1 MVNEAG
7 LAALI
12 VAFLLA
18 VYASVAS
25 AWGGWRGRW
34 ACVESARN
42 AALLVFPLLTIAV
55 IVIVYALLTLD
66 FRLAYVANV
75 SSRAMSPFLRVTALW
90 GGLQGS
96 LLFWA
101 WLMAGFVAAVT
112 LRTWQRDRELMP
124 YVIAVAMFT
133 TTFFIGLT
141 LFITNPFE
149 RQWHDLV
156 KDTLVTAVF
165 QPPNTRAFVPQ
176 DGNGLN
182 PLLRHFGMIG
192 HPPTTYL
199 GFTGF
204 VIPYAFAIAALITG
218 TSRHDEWIRTTR
230 CWTLFAWVFLSIGL
244 ILGGRWAYD
253 VLGWGGFWGW
263 DPVENA
269 MLMPWLTGTAFLH
282 SVMIQEKRGML
293 KVWNMVLIILTYALV
308 LFGTFITRTGVISSV
323 HAFTKSALGPTFF
336 LFIGLTFLGSM
347 SLLFRRRDTLRAE
360 HELERMLSREA
371 AFLLQNL
378 LFLGITFTV
387 FLGTIFPMIS
397 ELVTGTK
404 LTVGPPYFKK
414 VTGPLFFALV
424 LLMGIA
430 PLFAWRKQAARALGR
445 AMLIPFIL
453 SLLISAAWSTLHRAH
468 PASWI
473 GLWLVSFVALTILAE
488 FWKGVQARLDSRG
501 ENPFTALWHLIGRNH
516 RRYGG
521 YIVHLGIV
529 MIALGVV
536 GDTFFK
542 QETQATLAQGEV
554 IALGDY
560 SLRFEGLRQYPGSDG
575 REVLEASLSLYRDG
589 QFIQI
594 LNPRRDFFVVQQQ
607 PVTVPA
613 VYSTLGADV
622 YLLLVGWENI
632 GYNATTFKLYI
643 NPLINWL
650 WVGGMALILGTL
662 IAAWT
667 PAVGRHEASYVLTAA
682 GPALSEPGE
691 GAAKG
696 TVRGR
701 EVIA

>member
-1 MVNEAG
+1 MLTDAG
-7 LAALI
+7 LASLV

-18 VYASVAS
+18 VYATVTS

-34 ACVESARN
+34 AFVESARN
-42 AALLVFPLLTIAV
+42 ATLLVFPLLTIA
-55 IVIVYALLTLD
+55 IIAIVYALLTLD

-96 LLFWA
+96 VLFWA
-101 WLMAGFVAAVT
+101 WLMAGFVAAVM
-112 LRTWQRDRELMP
+112 LRKWQRDRELMP
-124 YVIAVAMFT
+124 YVIAVAMLT

-141 LFITNPFE
+141 VFITNPFD
-149 RQWHDLV
+149 RQWV
-156 KDTLVTAVF
+156 TLESEHAVTALF
-165 QPPNTRAFVPQ
+165 QPANALPYVPQ
-176 DGNGLN
+176 DGSGLN

-218 TSRHDEWIRTTR
+218 KSCDDEWIRTTR
-230 CWTLFAWVFLSIGL
+230 RWTLFAWIFLTIGL

-282 SVMIQEKRGML
+282 SAMIQEKRGML

-308 LFGTFITRTGVISSV
+308 LFGTFITRTGMISSV
-323 HAFTKSALGPTFF
+323 HAFAKSALGPTFF
-336 LFIGLTFLGSM
+336 VFIGLTFLGSM
-347 SLLFRRRDTLRAE
+347 SLLFHRRDTLKAE
-360 HELERMLSREA
+360 HELEGVVSRES

-397 ELVTGTK
+397 ELFTGTK
-404 LTVGPPYFKK
+404 MTVGPPYFEK

-424 LLMGIA
+424 LLMGVA
-430 PLFAWRKQAARALGR
+430 PLFAWRKQAAKALGR
-445 AMLIPFIL
+445 AMLIPLIF
-453 SLLISAAWSTLHRAH
+453 SLLISVGWSTLHREH

-473 GLWLVSFVALTILAE
+473 GLWLVSFVALAIVAE
-488 FWKGVQARLDSRG
+488 FWKGVRARMEKG
-501 ENPFTALWHLIGRNH
+501 ENPLVAFWRLVGRNH

-521 YIVHLGIV
+521 YIIHLGIV
-529 MIALGVV
+529 MMTLGVI
-536 GDTFFK
+536 GDAFFK
-542 QETQATLAQGEV
+542 QETQGTLAQREMM
-554 IALGDY
+554 ALGDY
-560 SLRFEGLRQYPGSDG
+560 SLRFEGLRRYSGSDG
-575 REVLEASLSLYRDG
+575 REVLEASVSLFRDG
-589 QFIQI
+589 QFIQE
-594 LNPRRDFFVVQQQ
+594 LRPRRDYFVVQEQ
-607 PVTVPA
+607 PVTVPG
-613 VYSTLGADV
+613 VYSTFGADV

-632 GYNATTFKLYI
+632 SYDATTFKLYI

-650 WVGGMALILGTL
+650 WAGGVVLILGTI

-667 PAVGRHEASYVLTAA
+667 PAAGRCEASYVLKPRTAQLPV
-682 GPALSEPGE
+682 GLSPDLALGRSE
-691 GAAKG
+691 G
-696 TVRGR
+696 TVRG
-701 EVIA
+701 